1 MNRNPPSALI
11 YCIYM
16 GSMSKGKEKVL
27 NGKSKAFYISNSLKK
42 SKVSWKK
49 SHFSPLKFSTR
60 FSISH
65 EIGWQIDVW
74 ENIVRLPYW
83 GRLSCFPDNG
93 RRSSLFSGPSPWT
106 QINYFAMDINALMGE
121 RGEIQAFHS
130 SFQSLPPT
138 LISVWQSYRIFIG
151 PKRLLDFSGD
161 LIHSWRSVV

>member
-1 MNRNPPSALI
+1 MLLFYNFPFIFKASIFVINLLILVEDVGGCWMLILPWIDVRYFVCGKWIGIPPLLWFIAFTWAQCQKARKKYWMEEARPFI
-11 YCIYM
+11 YRI
-16 GSMSKGKEKVL
+16 V
-27 NGKSKAFYISNSLKK
+27 IKK

-93 RRSSLFSGPSPWT
+93 RRSF
-106 QINYFAMDINALMGE
+106 F
-121 RGEIQAFHS
+121 R
-130 SFQSLPPT
+130 SFTLDPPN
-138 LISVWQSYRIFIG
+138 Q
-151 PKRLLDFSGD
+151 LLCYGYQCFC
-161 LIHSWRSVV
+161 R